1 MAVLSMDCG
10 DHMED
15 EDVERNVF
23 DDSKPRFENSLRTRG
38 AKTGSKAKKPD
49 WKASV
54 KENSPSVRTYSE
66 GGSLR
71 TQRIRPRSRSRTRG
85 SSSRSKSPGLFG
97 STFASRAKQREA
109 IGTPLVRSRANS
121 VSSMPYDARS
131 RTRSLS
137 PRRMRRQSESPAR
150 VLPKKDNAG
159 LRSRKDLPMS
169 PPKREPIPKPA
180 RKTPEPGVE
189 KKNIPIPVRISP
201 GPPSRPEVAPLPFK
215 DRYQFEP
222 LGNTLGR
229 RNIVIPGTQAH
240 RESLS
245 DDKYHTKTWES
256 FNAYFQNSNE
266 VSNNSNGVSNN
277 FNGISNNSNGVSNNF
292 NGISNNSNGVSTK
305 SYSEKAMK
313 SFVDSSTKKYSMQSY
328 SKSSYSENTNEK
340 YNNSSHGGSRDDAKN
355 STSRK
360 SSSLSDR
367 TSQEQSQRRS
377 SSNSYSRQEEY
388 RATQDRENTD
398 TDRKSS
404 ITRGPQPLWLDG
416 GDGHQA
422 RRSSSVS
429 SKKSVSRIYI
439 S

>member
-1 MAVLSMDCG
+1 MAVLSMDCC

-15 EDVERNVF
+15 EDVERNIF

-38 AKTGSKAKKPD
+38 TRTGGKSKKPD

-54 KENSPSVRTYSE
+54 KANSPSMRTYSE

-71 TQRIRPRSRSRTRG
+71 TQRFRPRSRSKTRG

-137 PRRMRRQSESPAR
+137 PRRFRRQSESPAR

-159 LRSRKDLPMS
+159 LRARRDLPKS
-169 PPKREPIPKPA
+169 PPKSEPIPKPA
-180 RKTPEPGVE
+180 RKTPEPAVE
-189 KKNIPIPVRISP
+189 KKNIPIPVRVSP
-201 GPPSRPEVAPLPFK
+201 GPPSRPEVAPLPFR

-222 LGNTLGR
+222 LGATLGR
-229 RNIVIPGTQAH
+229 SNIVIPGTQAH

-256 FNAYFQNSNE
+256 FSAYFQ
-266 VSNNSNGVSNN
+266 NSNGVSNN
-277 FNGISNNSNGVSNNF
+277 TNGVSNN
-292 NGISNNSNGVSTK
+292 SNIVSDNFNGVSNN
-305 SYSEKAMK
+305 SYSEKTMK
-313 SFVDSSTKKYSMQSY
+313 SFADSSTKKYSMQSY

-340 YNNSSHGGSRDDAKN
+340 YNNSSHGVTRDDAKN
-355 STSRK
+355 SSSRK
-360 SSSLSDR
+360 SSTMSDK
-367 TSQEQSQRRS
+367 TNQDQSQRRS

-388 RATQDRENTD
+388 RASQDRD
-398 TDRKSS
+398 SRDSGRKTSL
-404 ITRGPQPLWLDG
+404 TRGPQPLWLDG
-416 GDGHQA
+416 GDQQQT

>member
-1 MAVLSMDCG
+1 M
-10 DHMED
+10 
-15 EDVERNVF
+15 NYF
-23 DDSKPRFENSLRTRG
+23 
-38 AKTGSKAKKPD
+38 
-49 WKASV
+49 
-54 KENSPSVRTYSE
+54 
-66 GGSLR
+66 
-71 TQRIRPRSRSRTRG
+71 
-85 SSSRSKSPGLFG
+85 
-97 STFASRAKQREA
+97 
-109 IGTPLVRSRANS
+109 
-121 VSSMPYDARS
+121 RS

-201 GPPSRPEVAPLPFK
+201 GPPSRCLKYSWYSKHNHYSLSRPEVAPLPFK

-229 RNIVIPGTQAH
+229 RWGVFCLNNCENILYISRNIVIPGTQAH

-256 FNAYFQNSNE
+256 FNAYFQNSN
-266 VSNNSNGVSNN
+266 GV
-277 FNGISNNSNGVSNNF
+277 SNNSNGVSNNF

-404 ITRGPQPLWLDG
+404 LTRGWVW
-416 GDGHQA
+416 
-422 RRSSSVS
+422 RVM
-429 SKKSVSRIYI
+429 VYVII
-439 S
+439 MCIFC

>member
-1 MAVLSMDCG
+1 MAVLSMDCC

-38 AKTGSKAKKPD
+38 NRTGSRSKKPD

-54 KENSPSVRTYSE
+54 KANSPSMRTYSE

-85 SSSRSKSPGLFG
+85 SNSRSKSPGLFG

-121 VSSMPYDARS
+121 VSSMPNDARS

-137 PRRMRRQSESPAR
+137 PRRFRRQSESPAR

-159 LRSRKDLPMS
+159 LRARRDLPKS

-180 RKTPEPGVE
+180 RKTPEPAAE
-189 KKNIPIPVRISP
+189 KKNIPIPVRVSP
-201 GPPSRPEVAPLPFK
+201 GPTSRPEVSPLPFR

-222 LGNTLGR
+222 LGATLGR
-229 RNIVIPGTQAH
+229 SNIVMPGTQAH

-256 FNAYFQNSNE
+256 FNAYFQNTNG
-266 VSNNSNGVSNN
+266 VSNNSNVVSDN
-277 FNGISNNSNGVSNNF
+277 FNGVSNN
-292 NGISNNSNGVSTK
+292 

-313 SFVDSSTKKYSMQSY
+313 SFADSSTKKYSMQSY

-340 YNNSSHGGSRDDAKN
+340 YNNSSHGVTQDNAKN
-355 STSRK
+355 SSSRK
-360 SSSLSDR
+360 SSTMSDR

-388 RATQDRENTD
+388 RASQDKDNTD
-398 TDRKSS
+398 SGRKSS
-404 ITRGPQPLWLDG
+404 LTRGPQPLWLDG
-416 GDGHQA
+416 GDQQHA